1 MPRND
6 EGRMIETTDRVLP
19 PERAALQSRT
29 VAQFESGQDLITQ
42 RYIPETREAS
52 SRLLQNDYARSYET
66 TVERYLPEPRQAIAS
81 RSMQDRLLEL
91 VSANNTSNVVAP
103 AEQTYGQ
110 ATSSYYNPA
119 SSTAGS
125 GMLADKGISVI
136 PGGDEQSGNSNTL
149 LIFLVLGAGVFA
161 IWYYYK
167 KMRGNN

>member
-1 MPRND
+1 MADRMD
-6 EGRMIETTDRVLP
+6 DGRAIERVLP
-19 PERAALQSRT
+19 PERTALQSRT

-42 RYIPETREAS
+42 RYLPETREAS
-52 SRLLQNDYARSYET
+52 SRLLQNDYARSYEE
-66 TVERYLPEPRQAIAS
+66 TVQRYLPEPRQATVS
-81 RSMQDRLLEL
+81 RGMQDRLLEL
-91 VSANNTSNVVAP
+91 VSPNNTVITTTP

-110 ATSSYYNPA
+110 ATSQYYNPA

-125 GMLADKGISVI
+125 GMVADKGISVI

-167 KMRGNN
+167 KMGGNN